1 MTDSEYI
8 LLVVDVIKNS
18 IIVAIRTKLTMVNSV
33 FKPPRSGHRAPHLG
47 LKYCPKLTD
56 HGLVPLR

>member
-18 IIVAIRTKLTMVNSV
+18 IIVAIQTKLTMVNSV
-33 FKPPRSGHRAPHLG
+33 FKQRR
-47 LKYCPKLTD
+47 
-56 HGLVPLR
+56 

>member
-33 FKPPRSGHRAPHLG
+33 FKQRR
-47 LKYCPKLTD
+47 
-56 HGLVPLR
+56 